1 MGRFLSVA
9 PVTHEELLA
18 ELAPLNIIYL
28 LQCQK
33 MLQIVVW
40 RLSAAVNVAAIS
52 CWYSSSKMRSRS
64 RNDGSSPQNTTPGA
78 AAVAYNAQR
87 SRLVPDAPDAEGNAN
102 YPCKIA
108 NVSDGGFGV
117 VCRAAEK
124 SPDLF
129 QTDALMMLESGDGTR
144 IRVQIQWVSHGRIG
158 LKRFG
163 SKSR

>member
-1 MGRFLSVA
+1 MEVPPKTPCPGLQPLLSGGLDMVA
-9 PVTHEELLA
+9 YRP
-18 ELAPLNIIYL
+18 
-28 LQCQK
+28 
-33 MLQIVVW
+33 
-40 RLSAAVNVAAIS
+40 
-52 CWYSSSKMRSRS
+52 SR
-64 RNDGSSPQNTTPGA
+64 RPITG
-78 AAVAYNAQR
+78 VAYNAQR